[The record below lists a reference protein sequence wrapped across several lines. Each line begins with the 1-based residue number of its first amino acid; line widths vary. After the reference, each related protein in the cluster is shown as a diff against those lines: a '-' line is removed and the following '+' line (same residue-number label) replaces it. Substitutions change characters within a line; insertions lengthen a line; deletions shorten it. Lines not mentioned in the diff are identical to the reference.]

1 MESWEDDM
9 ADSSGESDNGMINSS
24 DEWNSSDE
32 MKDDDM
38 CEIFEIPEGDFKTVA
53 CPYEW
58 DKLHAL
64 PADYIRREDLKIKD
78 VAKKHVLPLLPAKS
92 LVKFRAVS
100 NEWNHWIVSPLLSY
114 QQSTSFQKLSGYF
127 YQTLDGI
134 YQSHPKFLSLDCYST
149 GVPSPSLRFLPER
162 VKVLSSSSGLL
173 LCQGQENYYVCNP
186 VTKDWKTIPPHQY
199 YHGSDPPV
207 VLAFDPQGNIDPII
221 TLSLQSLFSVSQ
233 SSSLRFTLL
242 NQILGSA
249 PLQTV

>member
-1 MESWEDDM
+1 MESLD
-9 ADSSGESDNGMINSS
+9 
-24 DEWNSSDE
+24 
-32 MKDDDM
+32 
-38 CEIFEIPEGDFKTVA
+38 C
-53 CPYEW
+53 
-58 DKLHAL
+58 
-64 PADYIRREDLKIKD
+64 
-78 VAKKHVLPLLPAKS
+78 
-92 LVKFRAVS
+92 
-100 NEWNHWIVSPLLSY
+100 
-114 QQSTSFQKLSGYF
+114 YF

-149 GVPSPSLRFLPER
+149 GVPSPSLRFLPES

-199 YHGSDPPV
+199 YHGSDPPLFLHLILRV
-207 VLAFDPQGNIDPII
+207 ILNPII